1 MYVSGN
7 GHKYE
12 KTGLRN
18 RESFYVGVKEYVYE
32 SMM

>member
-12 KTGLRN
+12 DTGLRN
-18 RESFYVGVKEYVYE
+18 RESFYVGMRGWVYE